1 MLPTA
6 KQVCND
12 VTTDDDKIRRVSE
25 SHSAAIIA
33 DTAYEKGVIYKGTKK
48 RGAIQRIKKRLRA
61 MDETIRDE
69 FMKCLPNALEA
80 RLKNFS
86 ISGEEEVIRLTSQ
99 DESPQHSP
107 FPSVDIAKSNH
118 VELYKKASVAKK
130 FCQIDPEK
138 ILENEGWVSF
148 LSELR

>member
-1 MLPTA
+1 M
-6 KQVCND
+6 
-12 VTTDDDKIRRVSE
+12 DD
-25 SHSAAIIA
+25 
-33 DTAYEKGVIYKGTKK
+33 
-48 RGAIQRIKKRLRA
+48 
-61 MDETIRDE
+61 TIWDE

-99 DESPQHSP
+99 DESPQPSP
-107 FPSVDIAKSNH
+107 FPSVDIAKLNH
-118 VELYKKASVAKK
+118 VGLYKKASVAEK

-138 ILENEGWVSF
+138 ILENEEWVYF